1 MYAMIH
7 SAENVYRQQAA
18 DMNRDLER
26 QRRRAESP
34 AADVAQPNQGLRHR
48 ATAAMRTLANHLHHG
63 KHAGAVGAH

>member
-1 MYAMIH
+1 
-7 SAENVYRQQAA
+7 
-18 DMNRDLER
+18 MNRDLER

-63 KHAGAVGAH
+63 KHAGAVGVH